1 MTESDRVSALL
12 ASQLTYRWI
21 LLRMLEYCSQ
31 PRSHLAMQEYV
42 RGLLKDKI
50 GSHPPDV
57 LLMWLEES
65 GGLCRIQIDGE
76 GKWQTTPAG
85 TSAMEH
91 FSKGQPLRD
100 LLSTQPEYH
109 QVYLD
114 ILKFCLQPRKR
125 SEIEKSLTGEATL
138 QRSRLFPAYFISEL
152 ENHGGLEW
160 IGGHWVTTQA
170 AKGVFE

>member
-1 MTESDRVSALL
+1 MTESDSVSALL
-12 ASQLTYRWI
+12 TSQFTYRWI

-31 PRSHLAMQEYV
+31 PRSYLAMQECV
-42 RGLLKDKI
+42 LGLLKYKVGI
-50 GSHPPDV
+50 HTPDV

-65 GGLCRIQIDGE
+65 GGLSLIQIDGE

-85 TSAMEH
+85 TSAMDH
-91 FSKGQPLRD
+91 FSLGQPLRD
-100 LLSTQPEYH
+100 LISRQPEYH

-114 ILKFCLQPRKR
+114 ILKFCSQPRKR
-125 SEIEKSLTGEATL
+125 SEIEKLLAGDVTI
-138 QRSRLFPAYFISEL
+138 QHSRLHPAYFISGL

-160 IGGHWVTTQA
+160 TGGHWVTTQA